1 MGLTI
6 SYSLALADATA
17 DQARERIS
25 QLHRLAAD
33 LPLVELGP
41 LTELRGSDCHTVKD
55 DPLLTLKY
63 GAMTM
68 EDFAAFFADRNAT
81 PSCRHLIGFTVFP
94 AEGSH
99 RCSFGLAIHAEG
111 ATSWQWE
118 DYCKTQY
125 ASLPECGGLQNFL
138 RCHQTVLQ
146 LVNHC
151 QELGILDHACD
162 PSGYW
167 EHHDLEE
174 LVKCVNMSNIFT
186 AAAVGIMKDALTPM
200 GYTAE
205 APILERA
212 GFEHLEAQGRNPSG
226 NPSDNPSEGVTP
238 DVD

>member
-17 DQARERIS
+17 DEARTRIS

-41 LTELRGSDCHTVKD
+41 LTELQGSACNTTED
-55 DPLLTLKY
+55 DPLLSVKN
-63 GAMTM
+63 GAMTI
-68 EDFAAFFADRNAT
+68 DDIAAFFADRNAI
-81 PSCRHLIGFTVFP
+81 PSCRHLIGFSIFP

-111 ATSWQWE
+111 STSWQWR
-118 DYCKTQY
+118 DFCKTQY
-125 ASLPECGGLQNFL
+125 ASSPECGGLQNFL
-138 RCHQTVLQ
+138 RCHQAVLQ
-146 LVNHC
+146 LVDHC

-167 EHHDLEE
+167 EHHDLEQ
-174 LVKCVNMSNIFT
+174 LVKCVNEYNIFT
-186 AAAVGIMKDALTPM
+186 AAAIGTVKDALAPM
-200 GYTAE
+200 GYSAE

-212 GFEHLEAQGRNPSG
+212 DFEHLEAQGRH
-226 NPSDNPSEGVTP
+226 PSEDVAP
-238 DVD
+238 DGD